1 MSIFNNINRIAYND
15 HPDLLKVKFRIREVL
30 YQEVLNNRGFGVD
43 DLWGNIGGYVGIFCG
58 YSILQGAASL
68 VEKLSALAARFIKM

>member
-15 HPDLLKVKFRIREVL
+15 HHDLLKVKFRIREVL
-30 YQEVLNNRGFGVD
+30 YQEVLNNRGFGAD

-58 YSILQGAASL
+58 YSILQGAGSL
-68 VEKLSALAARFIKM
+68 VNNFRIIIGKLIRI